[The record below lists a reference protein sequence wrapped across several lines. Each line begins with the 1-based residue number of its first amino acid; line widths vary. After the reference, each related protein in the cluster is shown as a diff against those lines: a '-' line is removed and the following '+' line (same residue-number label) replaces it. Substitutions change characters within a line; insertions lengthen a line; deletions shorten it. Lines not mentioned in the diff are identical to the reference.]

1 MHPELIKAEMR
12 MRGVT
17 PAALADELGISR
29 MGVGNVVNGHQKSR
43 RVMEAVAKLIGKPV
57 NEIWPDA
64 KPSALRRSK
73 KAVAT
78 WG

>member
-29 MGVGNVVNGHQKSR
+29 VSVSSVVSGQQKSR

-57 NEIWPDA
+57 NQIWPEE

-73 KAVAT
+73 KAVAA
-78 WG
+78 